1 MPVQFELP
9 PMLLLGPL
17 VAAVVLYFILRWVVW
32 EPTTGASPETVS
44 QHALWVG
51 VIGWMAS
58 SLQGAMNIGIIPAGS
73 VRNPAISP
81 SLLTPDAIIPA
92 LAWPILGALGV
103 HALGQLSYPRPK
115 RLRRTATL
123 QVRRIRDFL
132 PRPLARTTLAIF
144 TAAAA
149 FIAWTATLPGF
160 GPVPYGTVP
169 DVTVPD
175 ATVPDATVPDG
186 TGPDPYRYVG
196 GDGRIP
202 GIELAAWLGTALAVL
217 AVGTW
222 LVLLL
227 ISRRRQLEPLTDYDN
242 ALLRTIAMNRL
253 LRTVATI
260 ASGLAVIAGN
270 FVARPDPGSGSMSWT
285 NFAAIPGIAVLLA
298 MLIWAPPKLAGAAG
312 TKARPAV
319 PAGGSHPAARLVSSV
334 GAALGVAAA
343 LPLLAGVFFVPALM
357 AAPGGY
363 GPPGFT
369 ATVAVLVL
377 LVLAAGELLL
387 QRNYAKD
394 GGPRTWPRQPVAPG
408 LLTAAILAVLVF
420 LAAVV
425 VTAHG
430 NSLLGRD
437 RGWVPA
443 VLASSAAVAAAIP
456 AFCAARFRH
465 GIRDAPAGLDAA
477 LRAITVYRL
486 VRTLAAMLTAQAG
499 LLLLA
504 NTLAWAAV
512 FGTAPYPPSIP
523 WWPVSLAGSI
533 LVAAAVVMAV
543 VPVRTSA
550 AAKRGTAQ
558 LPGVPRRKIP
568 GAGRDRVT

>member
-1 MPVQFELP
+1 MPVQFKLP

-17 VAAVVLYFILRWVVW
+17 VAAVVLYLILRWVVW
-32 EPTTGASPETVS
+32 EPKTGASPETVS

-73 VRNPAISP
+73 VGNPAIGP

-92 LAWPILGALGV
+92 LAWPILGTLGV
-103 HALGQLSYPRPK
+103 HAVGQLSYPRPK

-132 PRPLARTTLAIF
+132 PRPLAWTTLAIF
-144 TAAAA
+144 AAAA
-149 FIAWTATLPGF
+149 TFIAWTATLPGF
-160 GPVPYGTVP
+160 RPVPYGTAPYGTGPDGTVP
-169 DVTVPD
+169 DVT
-175 ATVPDATVPDG
+175 G
-186 TGPDPYRYVG
+186 QDPYRYFG

-202 GIELAAWLGTALAVL
+202 GTELAVWLGTALAVL
-217 AVGTW
+217 AAGTW

-227 ISRRRQLEPLTDYDN
+227 ISRRRQLEPLSDYNN

-298 MLIWAPPKLAGAAG
+298 MLVWAPPKLAGADG
-312 TKARPAV
+312 TKARPAA
-319 PAGGSHPAARLVSSV
+319 PSGGSHPAARLVSSV

-387 QRNYAKD
+387 QRNYAKA
-394 GGPRTWPRQPVAPG
+394 GEPRTWPRQPVAPG
-408 LLTAAILAVLVF
+408 LLTAAILALLVF
-420 LAAVV
+420 LAVLV
-425 VTAHG
+425 VTGHG

-437 RGWVPA
+437 GGWVPA
-443 VLASSAAVAAAIP
+443 ALASSAAVAAAIP

-465 GIRDAPAGLDAA
+465 GIPDAPPGLDAA
-477 LRAITVYRL
+477 LRAVTLYRL

-499 LLLLA
+499 LLLMA
-504 NTLAWAAV
+504 NSHAWAAV

-523 WWPVSLAGSI
+523 WWPASLAGSI
-533 LVAAAVVMAV
+533 LAAAAVVMTV
-543 VPVRTSA
+543 VPVGTSA

-558 LPGVPRRKIP
+558 LPEVPRRKVP
-568 GAGRDRVT
+568 GAGKDCVT